1 MWETLH
7 NKDIVDYTLWWLY
20 NNDTI
25 SLQMVL
31 SKPHFHSAVLS
42 STKYEIKKN
51 YSSMINQAS
60 WHHFYLILHLHYRLN
75 EWMSSRF
82 TLCCW
87 VLLLESDPVVFEN
100 TAVKPL
106 SWYIDSFLKL
116 RIFRFLELKH
126 FFMWRLPFFCVY
138 YGFCITE
145 CGLLL
150 GQI

>member
-1 MWETLH
+1 MKTLLITH
-7 NKDIVDYTLWWLY
+7 CDGYIITTPSVFRL
-20 NNDTI
+20 
-25 SLQMVL
+25 VL
-31 SKPHFHSAVLS
+31 SKPHFPSAVLS

-75 EWMSSRF
+75 EWMNSRF
-82 TLCCW
+82 NLCCW